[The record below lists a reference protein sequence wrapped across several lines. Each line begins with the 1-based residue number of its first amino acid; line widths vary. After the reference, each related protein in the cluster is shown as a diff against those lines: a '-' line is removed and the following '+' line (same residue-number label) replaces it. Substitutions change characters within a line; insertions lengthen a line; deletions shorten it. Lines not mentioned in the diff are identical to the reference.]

1 VTVGRPIWVGA
12 GHNGVAVTSSK
23 YKSAGPFGLSAVLA
37 AAGIALALVGQAA
50 GQPVAQPQAGQVQP
64 VQPQPVNQPPTV
76 ASPAAGAVAPSSS
89 PTAAAEPASGS
100 GPPPQP
106 PPPQKRGFL
115 NDFGKW
121 WDESIANF
129 NAKMKEQQDKID
141 ESNKKSSEA
150 MKEAAAATQQAMKN
164 AADAMVHLGTSKMIE
179 VHEVCAIAGNGAPD
193 CQAAAINACR
203 GKGFGGGAPLDIRT
217 AEKCNASLWVSGQA
231 PTPGNCPVETVV
243 LRAACQ

>member
-1 VTVGRPIWVGA
+1 M
-12 GHNGVAVTSSK
+12 TSSK
-23 YKSAGPFGLSAVLA
+23 YKSAGPFGLSAVLT
-37 AAGIALALVGQAA
+37 AAGLALALAGQAA
-50 GQPVAQPQAGQVQP
+50 GQPVAQPQAGQPDAGQVQP
-64 VQPQPVNQPPTV
+64 AQPQPVNQPPAV
-76 ASPAAGAVAPSSS
+76 PSAAAGAVAPAAS
-89 PTAAAEPASGS
+89 PTAVAAPASGT
-100 GPPPQP
+100 GLPPQP
-106 PPPQKRGFL
+106 PPAQKRGFL

-164 AADAMVHLGTSKMIE
+164 AADAMAHLGTSKMIE
-179 VHEVCAIAGNGAPD
+179 VHEICAIAGNGAPD
-193 CQAAAINACR
+193 CQAAATNACR
-203 GKGFGGGAPLDIRT
+203 GKGFGGGQPLDIRT

-231 PTPGNCPVETVV
+231 PAPGNCPVETVV